1 MADWW
6 TPVIVAV
13 GVIVGPL
20 LLAYL
25 TGRQRSRDKRE
36 DWARQDAVAAKA
48 DAVAEQA
55 RLAAELLL
63 AAQKATIKRTDE
75 VARLAAEAAAQTA
88 AKLESIDKQGKTIH
102 ALVNQKLTD
111 VTHQALVATTALLPL
126 LEEAITRTR
135 AGGNEPSEKDLK
147 RLEDTRRS
155 IVDLQ
160 ADLEQRAENQAEV
173 DADATLLSNP

>member
-1 MADWW
+1 VPDIW

-13 GVIVGPL
+13 GVIAGPL

-48 DAVAEQA
+48 DAVADQA
-55 RLAAELLL
+55 RKAAELLL
-63 AAQKATIKRTDE
+63 AAQKANIERTDE

-88 AKLESIDKQGKTIH
+88 RKLESIDAQGRAIH
-102 ALVNQKLTD
+102 TLVNQKLTD
-111 VTHQALVATTALLPL
+111 VTRQALVATTALLPL
-126 LEEAITRTR
+126 LEDAIARVR
-135 AGGNEPSEKDLK
+135 AGGAEPSATDLK

-155 IVDLQ
+155 II
-160 ADLEQRAENQAEV
+160 DLEANLVQRAETQAEV
-173 DADATLLSNP
+173 DSDQHLKNSE